1 MFKSIQTRTMYYLVI
16 LAVGLLVTIGFV
28 LSTSVE
34 KVGHGM
40 KENTLAERALLIS
53 NYIEASENE
62 DLNPEDYFLLIQ
74 EKSNL
79 PKSILDNTFLISN
92 NYETAGYKGN
102 EIPYDLKITS
112 THTHQYIYK
121 NGQEYICGLSKIE
134 GVPALENWFV
144 CTEESFSSAF
154 VDLNNIKTGVIIIIT
169 TLLFILWPLSKKISK
184 TITEPIKSLADA
196 LEIIAQGDISHEITT
211 KNKDELS
218 DIANSFN
225 TMLNKLKSTMQQVL
239 LKSGEAASMHE
250 IMEYVEQ
257 AYDNLPAGIISINN
271 IGEITTYNEVAE
283 SLIGLKSDEVL
294 GLDIKNPIPKEV
306 KPLVDALRRCLS
318 KGSLQL
324 KTLTD
329 IYNVS
334 GAKIPILY
342 SINIQFG
349 LRNEVIGAVC
359 VFRRIEDIE
368 RFQESA
374 NRTKN
379 LEALGEMAASLAHEI
394 KNPLTSIRGYTQLIK
409 LELGEQ
415 NINLDE
421 LEIIMHEADR
431 LTLMLDRFLNFARPK
446 VPNLEEVEIKD
457 ILSYV
462 TTLIQNDLPSNIK
475 ISTDFNNVPK
485 VLVDTELF
493 EPVILNLILNAIQAL
508 PNGGNINI
516 KTGYSEKRKMVYI
529 EIRDNG
535 IGIPRELSDKI
546 FQPFFTTKDNGS
558 GMGLAIA
565 SRTIEAHKGILEV
578 ESIMGQMTK
587 FTILLQSFDPLS
599 SNEF

>member
-62 DLNPEDYFLLIQ
+62 GLKPEDYFLLIQ

-79 PKSILDNTFLISN
+79 PKSILDNTFLISK

-421 LEIIMHEADR
+421 LEIIMHETDR

-457 ILSYV
+457 VLSYV

-493 EPVILNLILNAIQAL
+493 EPVILNLLLNAIQAL

-516 KTGYSEKRKMVYI
+516 KTGYSDKRKMVYI

-535 IGIPRELSDKI
+535 IGIPRELSEKI

-578 ESIMGQMTK
+578 ESIIGQMTK

-599 SNEF
+599 SN

>member
-16 LAVGLLVTIGFV
+16 LAVGLLITIGFI
-28 LSTSVE
+28 LTSSVE
-34 KVGHGM
+34 KIGHNM
-40 KENTLAERALLIS
+40 KESALEERALLICKF
-53 NYIEASENE
+53 IEASEENN
-62 DLNPEDYFLLIQ
+62 LTPEEYFSLIQ
-74 EKSNL
+74 RKSQL
-79 PKSILDNTFLISN
+79 SDSVLANTFFIN
-92 NYETAGYKGN
+92 KNYETVGYKDT
-102 EIPYDLKITS
+102 EIPYNLHFKSKYTY
-112 THTHQYIYK
+112 QYIYK
-121 NGQEYICGLSKIE
+121 NGQEYICGISRIE
-134 GVPALENWFV
+134 GIPQLENWYV
-144 CTEESFSSAF
+144 CTESSFSASFGA
-154 VDLNNIKTGVIIIIT
+154 LNNLKTGVIVIIT
-169 TLLFILWPLSKKISK
+169 ILLFILWPLAKKISMA
-184 TITEPIKSLADA
+184 ITEPIKSLSHA
-196 LEIIAQGDISHEITT
+196 LEVVAQGDISHEITT

-218 DIANSFN
+218 DIASSFN

-257 AYDNLPAGIISINN
+257 AYDNLSAGIISINN
-271 IGEITTYNEVAE
+271 IGEITTYNDVAE
-283 SLIGLKSDEVL
+283 FLIGLKAEEIL
-294 GLDIKNPIPKEV
+294 GLDIKNPIPKEI
-306 KPLVDALRRCLS
+306 KPLVDALRRCLA

-329 IYNVS
+329 IYDVN
-334 GAKIPILY
+334 GTKIPILY

-349 LRNEVIGAVC
+349 LRNEVIGAIC
-359 VFRRIEDIE
+359 VFRRIQDIE

-394 KNPLTSIRGYTQLIK
+394 KNPLTSIRGYAQLIR

-421 LEIIMHEADR
+421 LGIIMHEADR
-431 LTLMLDRFLNFARPK
+431 LSLMLDRFLNFARPK
-446 VPNLEEVEIKD
+446 IPKLTEVDIKEI
-457 ILSYV
+457 ISYV
-462 TTLIQNDLPSNIK
+462 ITLIQNELPSNIK
-475 ISTDFNNVPK
+475 ITTTFNDIPK
-485 VLVDTELF
+485 VLIDTELF
-493 EPVILNLILNAIQAL
+493 EPVILNLILNAVQAL
-508 PNGGNINI
+508 PYGGNIDI

-535 IGIPRELSDKI
+535 IGIPRELSEKI

-578 ESIMGQMTK
+578 ESIIGQMTK
-587 FTILLQSFDPLS
+587 FTILLQSFDPLAS
-599 SNEF
+599 KE

>member
-16 LAVGLLVTIGFV
+16 LAVGLLITIGFI
-28 LSTSVE
+28 LTSSVE
-34 KVGHGM
+34 KIGHNM
-40 KENTLAERALLIS
+40 KESALEERALLICKF
-53 NYIEASENE
+53 IEASRE
-62 DLNPEDYFLLIQ
+62 DNLTPEEYFSLIQ
-74 EKSNL
+74 QESQL
-79 PKSILDNTFLISN
+79 SESILANTFLISKD
-92 NYETAGYKGN
+92 YETVGYTDT
-102 EIPYDLKITS
+102 EMPYNLEFKSKNTY
-112 THTHQYIYK
+112 QYIYK
-121 NGQEYICGLSKIE
+121 NCQEYVCGISQIE
-134 GVPALENWFV
+134 GIPQLESWYV
-144 CTEESFSSAF
+144 CTEESFSSSFGA
-154 VDLNNIKTGVIIIIT
+154 LNNLKTGVIVIIT
-169 TLLFILWPLSKKISK
+169 ILLFILWPLAKKISMA
-184 TITEPIKSLADA
+184 ITEPIKSLSNA
-196 LEIIAQGDISHEITT
+196 LEVIAQGDISHEITT

-257 AYDNLPAGIISINN
+257 AYDNLSAGIITINN
-271 IGEITTYNEVAE
+271 IGEITTYNEIAE
-283 SLIGLKSDEVL
+283 SLIGIKSEEVL
-294 GLDIKNPIPKEV
+294 GLDVKNPIPKEL
-306 KPLVDALRRCLS
+306 KPLIDALRRCLV

-329 IYNVS
+329 IYDVY
-334 GAKIPILY
+334 GTKIPILY

-349 LRNEVIGAVC
+349 LKNEVIGAIC
-359 VFRRIEDIE
+359 VFRRIQDVE

-379 LEALGEMAASLAHEI
+379 LESLGEMAASLAHEI
-394 KNPLTSIRGYTQLIK
+394 KNPLTSIRGYAQLIR

-421 LEIIMHEADR
+421 LGIIMHEVDR
-431 LTLMLDRFLNFARPK
+431 LSLMLDRFLNFARPK
-446 VPNLEEVEIKD
+446 IPKLAEVEIKD
-457 ILSYV
+457 IISYV
-462 TTLIQNDLPSNIK
+462 ITLVQNELPSNIK
-475 ISTDFNNVPK
+475 IITNFGVIPK
-485 VLVDTELF
+485 VLIDTELF
-493 EPVILNLILNAIQAL
+493 EPVILNLILNAVQAL
-508 PNGGNINI
+508 PNGGNIDI

-535 IGIPRELSDKI
+535 IGIPRELSEKI

-578 ESIMGQMTK
+578 ESIKGQMTK
-587 FTILLQSFDPLS
+587 FTILLQSFDPFAS
-599 SNEF
+599 DEW